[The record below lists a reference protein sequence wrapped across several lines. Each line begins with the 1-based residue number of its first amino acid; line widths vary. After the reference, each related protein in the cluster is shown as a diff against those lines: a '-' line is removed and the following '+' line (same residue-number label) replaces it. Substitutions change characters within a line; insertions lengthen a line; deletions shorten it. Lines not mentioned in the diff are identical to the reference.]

1 MFGTLIAAA
10 VLVAGL
16 GAATEAETTPGSRQR
31 VLEIRSYRLKPG
43 GRVAFHERFVWES
56 LPLLRQRGIDVVAY
70 GPSLHDSDSYYLMRA
85 FATVAERERTEEAFY
100 ASPEWREG
108 PREAVM
114 AAIESYTTIVVAVD
128 EETLG
133 GLRNMQSKDAAAD
146 IQGLAQLN
154 ADYIASVKASDVGR
168 FQELLGDDFLCSLPD
183 GTLIDRARFLEL
195 ASTPYPNRALEAH
208 DVQIRL
214 LGDVA
219 IVHARTTFQLPEG
232 RAATGRYTDVWARRN
247 GRWVAVAAHF
257 TRN

>member
-10 VLVAGL
+10 VL
-16 GAATEAETTPGSRQR
+16 AADLSAVTSHR
-31 VLEIRSYRLKPG
+31 VLEIRSYKLKAG
-43 GRVAFHERFVWES
+43 ARVAFHERFVRES
-56 LPLLRQRGIDVVAY
+56 LPLLRQSGIDVVAY

-85 FATVAERERTEEAFY
+85 FVTVAERERMEETFY
-100 ASPEWREG
+100 ASAEWRDG
-108 PREAVM
+108 PRDAVM

-133 GLRNMQSKDAAAD
+133 GLRSMQSKDAAAD

-154 ADYIASVKASDVGR
+154 ADYIASVKSSDVGR